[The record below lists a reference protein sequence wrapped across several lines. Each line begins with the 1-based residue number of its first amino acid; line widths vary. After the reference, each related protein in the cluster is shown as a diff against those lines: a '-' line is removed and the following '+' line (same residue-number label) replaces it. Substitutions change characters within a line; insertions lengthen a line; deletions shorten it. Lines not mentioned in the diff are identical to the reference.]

1 MAYFGEPGPAEWMQ
15 ITNALR
21 QKEMEVLALRERLA
35 EAETRYTYAAPVQHM
50 PFEVQMIHGRL
61 ADAEA
66 QHAAYAASVHGMTF
80 GVTAPVPPPVPN
92 PSAAYVESGNDGY
105 ANEIDDTIAQACK
118 VDEDTNNADD
128 HGAAVYCKECQ
139 TWLNGSRQYEDH
151 KTGKK
156 HQKNM
161 QRARR
166 GNASSSVELQSTP
179 DPVPQPDPVP
189 DPVPEKKTDMW
200 LWLEKGKEEKEAEE
214 QAKGEDGK
222 EEKQSRSSRRRR
234 LKKQRGQAKAE
245 DGEEDKE
252 DGKEVKATSSQE
264 PYPKA
269 EGDA

>member
-1 MAYFGEPGPAEWMQ
+1 MAQYGEPGPAEWMQ

-35 EAETRYTYAAPVQHM
+35 EAETRYYYTYAAPVEEV

-105 ANEIDDTIAQACK
+105 ANEINDTIAQPCK

-161 QRARR
+161 QKARR
-166 GNASSSVELQSTP
+166 GNASSSMSVGYTQVVSG
-179 DPVPQPDPVP
+179 VPQKEATKE
-189 DPVPEKKTDMW
+189 PVPEKKTDMW

-234 LKKQRGQAKAE
+234 LKKQREAQNAVAGAE
-245 DGEEDKE
+245 EAADIPET
-252 DGKEVKATSSQE
+252 VA
-264 PYPKA
+264 PVA
-269 EGDA
+269 

>member
-1 MAYFGEPGPAEWMQ
+1 MP
-15 ITNALR
+15 LR
-21 QKEMEVLALRERLA
+21 PPRPLPLVLCEDL
-35 EAETRYTYAAPVQHM
+35 
-50 PFEVQMIHGRL
+50 
-61 ADAEA
+61 
-66 QHAAYAASVHGMTF
+66 
-80 GVTAPVPPPVPN
+80 PVPPPVPN

-161 QRARR
+161 QKARR
-166 GNASSSVELQSTP
+166 GNASSSVEAQSLPTP
-179 DPVPQPDPVP
+179 EP

-200 LWLEKGKEEKEAEE
+200 LWLEKGKKEKEAEE
-214 QAKGEDGK
+214 QAKGQDGQ

-234 LKKQRGQAKAE
+234 LKKQREAE
-245 DGEEDKE
+245 
-252 DGKEVKATSSQE
+252 KATSG
-264 PYPKA
+264 A
-269 EGDA
+269 EESADIPETVAPVA

>member
-35 EAETRYTYAAPVQHM
+35 EAETRYTYAAPVEEV

-105 ANEIDDTIAQACK
+105 ANEIDDTIAQPCK

-128 HGAAVYCKECQ
+128 HGASVYCKECQ

-161 QRARR
+161 QKARR
-166 GNASSSVELQSTP
+166 GNASSSVEAQSLP
-179 DPVPQPDPVP
+179 DTVAQP

-234 LKKQRGQAKAE
+234 LKKQREAEKAVA
-245 DGEEDKE
+245 GAEEAADIPE
-252 DGKEVKATSSQE
+252 TVA
-264 PYPKA
+264 PVA
-269 EGDA
+269 